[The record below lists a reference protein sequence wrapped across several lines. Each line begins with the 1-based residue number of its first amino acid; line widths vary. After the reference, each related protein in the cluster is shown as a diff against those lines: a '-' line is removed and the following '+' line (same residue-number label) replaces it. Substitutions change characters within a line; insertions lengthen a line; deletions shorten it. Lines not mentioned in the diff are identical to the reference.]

1 MNLSDIILQQVTKNV
16 ASSNIQIPQNLQQQV
31 LGGLSDSILGS
42 LAKTA
47 TAPGG
52 LDQIKALLTG
62 QADAAKSPVTALAGN
77 IFNSN
82 VLSKLKL
89 GAVGAALLAFI
100 PKIMGGLK
108 NIIKDQDGDG
118 DVDLNDVLLT
128 LKGGSGSILGSV
140 LGGVLGGGAA
150 KQQKA
155 STGGLG
161 SILGGVLNSGTVTN
175 VLLDV
180 IGLNKLAATEIV
192 GTWRYV
198 EPGVAFTSEGMLQK
212 AGGQVISGTIK
223 EKILPTYTS
232 LGVTSANT
240 YFTFGQDGQFSAS
253 VLGRPLQGTYTF
265 DSSTGTI
272 QLKTLLLSTPAYLTR
287 TSTGMS
293 LTFQSKKL
301 LQAVQIIGAASGNQT
316 LGAISEIASSYD
328 GIRLGFDLAR

>member
-47 TAPGG
+47 TVPGG
-52 LDQIKALLTG
+52 LDPIKNLLTG
-62 QADAAKSPVTALAGN
+62 KADAATSPATALAGN

-89 GAVGAALLAFI
+89 GAAGAALLAFI

-108 NIIKDQDGDG
+108 NILKDQDGDG

-161 SILGGVLNSGTVTN
+161 SILGGALGSI
-175 VLLDV
+175 L
-180 IGLNKLAATEIV
+180 
-192 GTWRYV
+192 
-198 EPGVAFTSEGMLQK
+198 
-212 AGGQVISGTIK
+212 GG
-223 EKILPTYTS
+223 
-232 LGVTSANT
+232 
-240 YFTFGQDGQFSAS
+240 
-253 VLGRPLQGTYTF
+253 
-265 DSSTGTI
+265 
-272 QLKTLLLSTPAYLTR
+272 
-287 TSTGMS
+287 
-293 LTFQSKKL
+293 KK
-301 LQAVQIIGAASGNQT
+301 
-316 LGAISEIASSYD
+316 
-328 GIRLGFDLAR
+328 

>member
-89 GAVGAALLAFI
+89 GTAGAALLAFI

-140 LGGVLGGGAA
+140 LGGVLAGGAA

-161 SILGGVLNSGTVTN
+161 SILGGALGSI
-175 VLLDV
+175 L
-180 IGLNKLAATEIV
+180 
-192 GTWRYV
+192 
-198 EPGVAFTSEGMLQK
+198 
-212 AGGQVISGTIK
+212 GG
-223 EKILPTYTS
+223 
-232 LGVTSANT
+232 
-240 YFTFGQDGQFSAS
+240 
-253 VLGRPLQGTYTF
+253 
-265 DSSTGTI
+265 
-272 QLKTLLLSTPAYLTR
+272 
-287 TSTGMS
+287 
-293 LTFQSKKL
+293 KK
-301 LQAVQIIGAASGNQT
+301 
-316 LGAISEIASSYD
+316 
-328 GIRLGFDLAR
+328 

>member
-52 LDQIKALLTG
+52 LEQIKGLLTG

-89 GAVGAALLAFI
+89 GAAGAALLAFI

-140 LGGVLGGGAA
+140 LGGVLAGGAA

-161 SILGGVLNSGTVTN
+161 SILGGALGSI
-175 VLLDV
+175 L
-180 IGLNKLAATEIV
+180 
-192 GTWRYV
+192 
-198 EPGVAFTSEGMLQK
+198 
-212 AGGQVISGTIK
+212 GG
-223 EKILPTYTS
+223 
-232 LGVTSANT
+232 
-240 YFTFGQDGQFSAS
+240 
-253 VLGRPLQGTYTF
+253 
-265 DSSTGTI
+265 
-272 QLKTLLLSTPAYLTR
+272 
-287 TSTGMS
+287 
-293 LTFQSKKL
+293 KK
-301 LQAVQIIGAASGNQT
+301 
-316 LGAISEIASSYD
+316 
-328 GIRLGFDLAR
+328 